1 MPNEK
6 ICYTKVLI
14 TKILLRNVAHFIA
27 KHSQAMEHFIS
38 EKLTV
43 LSWYESTSAQ
53 QNAMEKINSD
63 LLFTI
68 PHIITST
75 KMILKALQHW
85 QNEALLS
92 CNMQVIGRFLY
103 ISMLQKPDI

>member
-43 LSWYESTSAQ
+43 LS
-53 QNAMEKINSD
+53 
-63 LLFTI
+63 
-68 PHIITST
+68 
-75 KMILKALQHW
+75 
-85 QNEALLS
+85 
-92 CNMQVIGRFLY
+92 
-103 ISMLQKPDI
+103 